1 MSFPVNSTSVGTAST
16 KRVERVLQRA
26 KIGRGKTRII
36 AYAGRFVCKK
46 ISGSTSW
53 SQHSWGN
60 ADDLFPI
67 PNPQPGY
74 VQKELRT
81 IADAVVY
88 QAKHRTV
95 ANRGRKLDVAEVI
108 DHDARRIWTPAGGWR
123 PYGGTT
129 GAHIHVSGAPLR
141 TGTPACA

>member
-1 MSFPVNSTSVGTAST
+1 MAFPVNSTSVGTAAA
-16 KRVERVLQRA
+16 KRVEVVMGRA
-26 KIGRGKTRII
+26 KVGSGKTRII

-46 ISGSTSW
+46 ISGSNSW

-60 ADDLFPI
+60 ADDLFPT
-67 PNPQPGY
+67 PNDT
-74 VQKELRT
+74 QKKLRN

-108 DHDARRIWTPAGGWR
+108 DHDASRIWTPAGGWR
-123 PYGGTT
+123 SYGGAK

>member
-1 MSFPVNSTSVGTAST
+1 MSFPIQSTSIGTAST
-16 KRVERVLQRA
+16 KRIERVLQRS
-26 KIGRGKTRII
+26 KIGSGKTRIVKF
-36 AYAGRFVCKK
+36 ASRFVCKK
-46 ISGSTSW
+46 IVGSSSW

-60 ADDLFPI
+60 ADDLFPTDG
-67 PNPQPGY
+67 NTQE
-74 VQKELRT
+74 KLRH

-108 DHDARRIWTPAGGWR
+108 DHDARRIWTPAGGWG
-123 PYGGTT
+123 PYGGTL
-129 GAHIHVSGAPLR
+129 GAHIHVTGAPKR